1 MINAKF
7 LLKTTILMVASL
19 ELSACLAAEAVSTG
33 KRIFVGGLFVCDEKS
48 V

>member
-7 LLKTTILMVASL
+7 LLKTTVLMVTSL
-19 ELSACLAAEAVSTG
+19 ELGACLAPEAVSAG
-33 KRIFVGGLFVCDEKS
+33 KQTFVGVLFVCDEKS

>member
-7 LLKTTILMVASL
+7 LLKPTILMVASL
-19 ELSACLAAEAVSTG
+19 ELSACLAAEAVSAG
-33 KRIFVGGLFVCDEKS
+33 KQIFVGGLFVCDEKS